1 MGWMMFRGQ
10 QPQDDRRKLD
20 QAPVHAPTGGAPG
33 APANPELAAI
43 WSAIDRLA
51 QVVEN
56 DHQHRLERIER
67 DLRWVMRLVT
77 AVLAAVLGAAAGDF
91 LPM

>member
-10 QPQDDRRKLD
+10 QPQDESTGLD
-20 QAPVHAPTGGAPG
+20 QAPVHAAAGGATG

-51 QVVEN
+51 RVVEN

-67 DLRWVMRLVT
+67 DLKWVMRLVT

-91 LPM
+91 LPK

>member
-10 QPQDDRRKLD
+10 KPQDGSRGRD
-20 QAPVHAPTGGAPG
+20 QAPVHAAAGGAPG

-51 QVVEN
+51 RVVEN

-67 DLRWVMRLVT
+67 DLGWVMRLTT

-91 LPM
+91 LPK

>member
-10 QPQDDRRKLD
+10 QPQDDSRGRD
-20 QAPVHAPTGGAPG
+20 QTPAHAPAGVAPG
-33 APANPELAAI
+33 APVNPELAAI
-43 WSAIDRLA
+43 WSALDRLA
-51 QVVEN
+51 RVVEN

-67 DLRWVMRLVT
+67 DLKWVMRLAT

-91 LPM
+91 LPK